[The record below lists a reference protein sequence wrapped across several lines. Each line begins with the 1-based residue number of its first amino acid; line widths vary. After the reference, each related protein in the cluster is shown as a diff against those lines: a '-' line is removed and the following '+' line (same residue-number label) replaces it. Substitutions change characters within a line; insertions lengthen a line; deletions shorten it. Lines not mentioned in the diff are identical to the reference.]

1 MSAGVPWQ
9 RLGLS
14 RVRVAVGRDVL
25 FLRNGS
31 STEPAAG
38 EPSDAPLAVYPSEED
53 VVPAGSIDLRLLARV
68 LRPTL
73 PDYRLKT
80 VAARYGLVEARGVR
94 AAGDVFVAMTEEAVG
109 LERDLVALLARL
121 LPRPLAGLFDRI
133 LLLPRPERAADGT
146 VEVARQAVDID
157 RDSTVAAE
165 VLGSS
170 GVIARGL
177 PSYEERDGQLE
188 MAAAVEGAFR
198 DGEALLVEAG
208 PGTGKTFA
216 YLVPAILHLRADP
229 SSRAVVSTRTKQ
241 LQEQLYGKDLPF
253 LLERLAPDLNVAL
266 LKGRENYLCL
276 RRWKALVGEMAGSLE
291 QDRMALLAPLARWIL
306 ESATGD
312 IDENGAFL
320 GEPESRRL
328 WGHLC
333 DAPNHCVGVFCPF
346 LDDCF
351 SIRARRRARKADLV
365 VVNHSLLLG
374 DLAVGGVVLGKYT
387 HLVIDEAHSLE
398 AAARTAF
405 TRSLSE
411 RIVGRVADELAPA
424 ARRPG
429 WLGRLTFPPAD
440 EDVQRATELVA
451 TVRRRAATLFRS
463 LDRKLPDER
472 RGMFSSLSGLEP
484 RIGRT
489 TTALEQL
496 EAALERL
503 GGRIEADEK
512 RRELEGHIDRI
523 AGLGDVARAIT
534 VPPDEN
540 TVHWY
545 EREYDGVMLHATPLD
560 VAPFFQRLLYP
571 RVESVVL
578 TSATL
583 SLAGDFEYLA
593 RSVGL
598 TGGVLRVRTAVVD
611 SPFSF
616 ADRMKVSIPAYF
628 PPIDDEGDAYV
639 EALASLLGTLAAKV
653 KRKGL
658 ALFTSYRML
667 RAVRDRIPPEIA
679 TYAQGVDGPR
689 SKLIERFRAHPGTGI
704 LLGTESFWE
713 GVDFPGEEMEFL
725 VITRLPFSVPT
736 DPILSA
742 LSDRLAREGRDPF
755 RDLSLP
761 QAVLKLRQG
770 VGRLIRTKADH
781 GIVILTDQ
789 RVLSRSYGGRFIESF
804 PVPVSTFA
812 AEGDLVEEV
821 VDWFVAA
828 ERPAT
833 PGRVPRGSGIDLT
846 GTKG

>member
-14 RVRVAVGRDVL
+14 RVRVAVGRGVL
-25 FLRNGS
+25 LLENGS
-31 STEPAAG
+31 AAEPGAEG
-38 EPSDAPLAVYPSEED
+38 PSDAPLAAYPRGED
-53 VVPAGSIDLRLLARV
+53 DGLPGGSIDLRLLARV
-68 LRPTL
+68 LWPTL
-73 PDYRLKT
+73 PDHRLET
-80 VAARYGLVEARGVR
+80 VAARYGLAEGQGAA
-94 AAGDVFVAMTEEAVG
+94 AAGSVFVAMMEEAIG
-109 LERDLVALLARL
+109 LDRELVALLARL
-121 LPRPLAGLFDRI
+121 LPRPLADLFDRI
-133 LLLPRPERAADGT
+133 LLLPRPEPAADRT
-146 VEVARQAVDID
+146 IEPARPAVDVD

-165 VLGSS
+165 VLGSK

-177 PSYEERDGQLE
+177 PSYEERAGQLE
-188 MAAAVEGAFR
+188 MATAVEGAFR
-198 DGEALLVEAG
+198 DREALLVEAG

-229 SSRAVVSTRTKQ
+229 SARAVVSTRTKQ

-276 RRWKALVGEMAGSLE
+276 RRWQALVGEMAGSLE
-291 QDRMALLAPLARWIL
+291 QDRMVLLAPLARWLL
-306 ESATGD
+306 ESDTGD

-320 GEPESRRL
+320 SEPESRGL
-328 WGHLC
+328 WGRLC

-346 LDDCF
+346 LDACF

-398 AAARTAF
+398 ATARTAF

-411 RIVGRVADELAPA
+411 RIVDRVADELASA

-429 WLGRLTFPPAD
+429 WLGRLTIPPGD
-440 EDVQRATELVA
+440 EDMRRATELVA
-451 TVRRRAATLFRS
+451 TVRRRVGTLFRS

-472 RGMFSSLSGLEP
+472 RGAFSSLSGLEP
-484 RIGRT
+484 RIAGA

-496 EAALERL
+496 EAALDRL
-503 GGRIEADEK
+503 GSRIEAEETLK
-512 RRELEGHIDRI
+512 ELEGHVDRVV
-523 AGLGDVARAIT
+523 GLGDVARAIS

-545 EREYDGVMLHATPLD
+545 EREYDGVALHATPLD
-560 VAPFFQRLLYP
+560 VALFFQRLLYP

-593 RSVGL
+593 RSIGL
-598 TGGVLRVRTAVVD
+598 TDGVLRVRTAVVE

-616 ADRMKVSIPAYF
+616 VDRMKVSVPAYF
-628 PPIDDEGDAYV
+628 PPIDDEGDAYA
-639 EALASLLGTLAAKV
+639 EALASLLATLAARLE
-653 KRKGL
+653 RKGL

-667 RAVRDRIPPEIA
+667 RAVRERIPPEIVA
-679 TYAQGVDGPR
+679 YAQGVDGPR
-689 SKLIERFRAHPGTGI
+689 SKLIERFRAHPGGGI

-742 LSDRLAREGRDPF
+742 LADRLAREGRDPF
-755 RDLSLP
+755 RELSLP

-781 GIVILTDQ
+781 GIVVLTDQ

-804 PVPVSTFA
+804 PVPVGTFA
-812 AEGDLVEEV
+812 TERELVEEAV
-821 VDWFVAA
+821 GWFDAA
-828 ERPAT
+828 DGASA
-833 PGRVPRGSGIDLT
+833 GRVSHGTGIDLT
-846 GTKG
+846 GAKG